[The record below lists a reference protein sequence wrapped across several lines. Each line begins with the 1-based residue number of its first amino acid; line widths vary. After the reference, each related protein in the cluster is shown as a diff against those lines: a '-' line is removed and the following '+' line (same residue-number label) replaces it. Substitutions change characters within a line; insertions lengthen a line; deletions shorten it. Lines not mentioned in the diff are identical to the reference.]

1 MANQST
7 KQIARLGGE
16 EQVVTLFGNV
26 FNALQNAQPGLN
38 SEDITTLILNSYGG
52 VLNQISPAKYD
63 YILGVFTSAGLG
75 EQIAKAYALLCVDAV
90 KTLNISFDQLFES
103 TTDPIAF
110 SNLGLT
116 LINHYRPITSQ
127 IGTVITVSQTPNH
140 IKRMIAY

>member
-52 VLNQISPAKYD
+52 ILNQISPAKYD

-75 EQIAKAYALLCVDAV
+75 EQIAKAYALLCIDAV

-127 IGTVITVSQTPNH
+127 VGTVLTVSQTPNH

>member
-38 SEDITTLILNSYGG
+38 SEDITTLILNSYSG

-75 EQIAKAYALLCVDAV
+75 EQIAKAYALLCIDAV
-90 KTLNISFDQLFES
+90 KTLNISFDKLFES
-103 TTDPIAF
+103 TTDPFAF

-127 IGTVITVSQTPNH
+127 VGTVLTVSQTPNH

>member
-1 MANQST
+1 MTNQST

-16 EQVVTLFGNV
+16 EKVVTLFGNV
-26 FNALQNAQPGLN
+26 FNALQNSQPGLN

-52 VLNQISPAKYD
+52 VLQQISPAKYD
-63 YILGVFTSAGLG
+63 YILGVFTSAGLDD
-75 EQIAKAYALLCVDAV
+75 QLAKAYTLLCIDSV
-90 KTLNISFDQLFES
+90 KTLNISFDKLFES
-103 TTDPIAF
+103 TTDPISF

-140 IKRMIAY
+140 IKRMI

>member
-7 KQIARLGGE
+7 KQVARLGGE
-16 EQVVTLFGNV
+16 SQVVALFGNV
-26 FNALQNAQPGLN
+26 FNAIQNSQPNASAQ
-38 SEDITTLILNSYGG
+38 DVTTMILNQYGG
-52 VLNQISPAKYD
+52 VQTQISPARYD
-63 YILGVFTSAGLG
+63 YILGLFSSSGMEESVS
-75 EQIAKAYALLCVDAV
+75 KAYALLCIDAV

-103 TTDPIAF
+103 TNDPFSF

-127 IGTVITVSQTPNH
+127 VGTVLTVSQTPNH

>member
-7 KQIARLGGE
+7 NITARVGGE
-16 EQVVTLFGNV
+16 NQLVSLFGNV
-26 FNALQNAQPGLN
+26 FNALQNAQPKL
-38 SEDITTLILNSYGG
+38 SAEDITTIILNQYGG
-52 VLNQISPAKYD
+52 IQQQLAPAKYD
-63 YILGVFTSAGLG
+63 PILGIFTSTGMNTQL
-75 EQIAKAYALLCVDAV
+75 AKAYALLCIDAV
-90 KTLNISFDQLFES
+90 KTLNITFDALFEK
-103 TTDPIAF
+103 TTDPISF

>member
-38 SEDITTLILNSYGG
+38 SEDITTLILNSYSG

-75 EQIAKAYALLCVDAV
+75 EQIAKAYALLCIDAV

-127 IGTVITVSQTPNH
+127 VGTVLTVSQTPNH

>member
-38 SEDITTLILNSYGG
+38 SVDITTLILNSYSG
-52 VLNQISPAKYD
+52 VPNQISPEKYD
-63 YILGVFTSAGLG
+63 YIFGVFTSAVLG
-75 EQIAKAYALLCVDAV
+75 EQIAKAYALLCIDAV
-90 KTLNISFDQLFES
+90 KTLNISFDKLFES

-127 IGTVITVSQTPNH
+127 VGTVLTVSQTPNH